1 MESKKIIKYDII
13 ANYLYSKYLN
23 NILNPYEKI
32 IINPTIIYYE
42 VKEIFKHFETHKRS
56 AIINRFESD
65 YSRTLYKATVFNM
78 SWIFDKLEEDITSE
92 TITID
97 NIKRLLAF
105 IIYPDNLFMVFNLQ
119 KEISEFVIYKYD
131 LCRSF
136 IKLNFLNTTTKEYK
150 ILLTYT
156 NKLENDIA
164 LNSGDINISLLKENE
179 ILKEK
184 NKMLVN
190 LIFNSTSINGSNND
204 STKTI
209 EYYKSENERLKE
221 LMKIIVNINKKYVN
235 SLNNDIK
242 DKLTVK

>member
-56 AIINRFESD
+56 LIINRFETD
-65 YSRTLYKATVFNM
+65 YSRLLYKTTVFNM

-105 IIYPDNLFMVFNLQ
+105 IVYPDNLFMVFNLQ
-119 KEISEFVIYKYD
+119 KEINEFVIYKYD

-136 IKLNFLNTTTKEYK
+136 IKLNFLNTATKEYN
-150 ILLTYT
+150 ILMTYS

-164 LNSGDINISLLKENE
+164 LNSGNINISLLKENE

-190 LIFNSTSINGSNND
+190 LIFNCTSINGSNND

>member
-32 IINPTIIYYE
+32 IINPIIIYYE

-119 KEISEFVIYKYD
+119 I
-131 LCRSF
+131 
-136 IKLNFLNTTTKEYK
+136 
-150 ILLTYT
+150 
-156 NKLENDIA
+156 
-164 LNSGDINISLLKENE
+164 
-179 ILKEK
+179 
-184 NKMLVN
+184 
-190 LIFNSTSINGSNND
+190 
-204 STKTI
+204 
-209 EYYKSENERLKE
+209 
-221 LMKIIVNINKKYVN
+221 
-235 SLNNDIK
+235 
-242 DKLTVK
+242 

>member
-1 MESKKIIKYDII
+1 M
-13 ANYLYSKYLN
+13 
-23 NILNPYEKI
+23 
-32 IINPTIIYYE
+32 
-42 VKEIFKHFETHKRS
+42 
-56 AIINRFESD
+56 
-65 YSRTLYKATVFNM
+65 
-78 SWIFDKLEEDITSE
+78 
-92 TITID
+92 
-97 NIKRLLAF
+97 
-105 IIYPDNLFMVFNLQ
+105 
-119 KEISEFVIYKYD
+119 
-131 LCRSF
+131 
-136 IKLNFLNTTTKEYK
+136 
-150 ILLTYT
+150 TYT

-164 LNSGDINISLLKENE
+164 LNSGNINISLLKENE

>member
-1 MESKKIIKYDII
+1 MINFTNINNEKESFLYTYKNGILIKICPECK
-13 ANYLYSKYLN
+13 
-23 NILNPYEKI
+23 
-32 IINPTIIYYE
+32 
-42 VKEIFKHFETHKRS
+42 KEIFDFE
-56 AIINRFESD
+56 NEMCCYCGQRFI
-65 YSRTLYKATVFNM
+65 TL
-78 SWIFDKLEEDITSE
+78 
-92 TITID
+92 D

-119 KEISEFVIYKYD
+119 KEINEFVIYKYD

-150 ILLTYT
+150 ILLTYA

-164 LNSGDINISLLKENE
+164 LNSGNINISLLKENE